1 MNELSVGNIR
11 EATASR
17 PTPPSSLAV
26 VPSHLVP
33 DSPSSEDSPESDASS
48 LSPME
53 WLSPLESPCDLS
65 VISSNHSLTSPGSC
79 IEIPIPGLATPLV
92 SPSVPSSFH
101 STTSPSTTVSPSG
114 TGPPVHCT
122 RSSPNPK
129 VPTASSG
136 STDSDSGSGWS
147 TPSPVRSVV
156 SNPSVPCSSQSSP
169 VWSSSSLTSSTS
181 SSSSPPSDVKRY
193 LVATASGRRSSAT
206 DLAQTRA
213 TRKNLWENIR
223 ANPRLNNSK
232 CSSHC
237 RHGKRSPTSDDDDS
251 DFSYSY
257 PASPSS
263 RNSPLYRCPVSS
275 GPLLYGPASPI
286 SQGPPYQRDRS
297 SRSPSPMPRSR
308 KRSSR
313 SPVSPSH
320 SPGSPLSC
328 SAVGPVSASPSPVG
342 RHSKHPVSSSP
353 KDTDALFLKSPLNE
367 VAKSR
372 CNSSDTTKGK
382 RRSVSSVVSNVSISS
397 KAFHKKQNGASASQ
411 IDGHQSPEIV
421 ITADNIDII
430 LSDDYSTMDNIET
443 EHNPSIKK
451 DISSKKSTRHLTDFA
466 NTSQNDVSRKSQSNL
481 EGEKIKKLG
490 DRKDDGGKE
499 EAGNE
504 TSDKDEKIP
513 TKSRKKKARSNS
525 LAHEQIRASL
535 KQNISSSVHNLSGN
549 HSSASNSI
557 SYSIPSS
564 LHTIC
569 SGSDSSPKHTNKN
582 GNRAVS
588 RSSSRNASRSVSNS
602 LWDLTTR
609 KPLSHCNSPSPSR
622 ASTTNAEKWRRASL
636 GTVGLSLRS
645 RSSTPKDRDGSRRNS
660 VTNTNSGSNWSLWG
674 GGGKS
679 KSITFGPPPPITATV
694 ARATPTLSKTS
705 AAASKTGP
713 SISKTP
719 GAIPKTRNASSS
731 ISKVGKV
738 VSNAIR
744 VGNTLKKGTQKSPT
758 STSTELDLPSVSPGQ
773 RLSRKVGNR
782 KNGAALD
789 SRMSPDNGAHIR
801 DASRYSPVRDP
812 VNCSH
817 SSRGSTNSLWD
828 STADNSANVWD
839 SNFSLKDR
847 FRGSTISLKD
857 SSMGSSMS
865 LHDSAMGS
873 SISLRDS
880 IMGSNNSLRHCSIG
894 SSSSLRDSALGS
906 STSLVYSTLDS
917 IASYKDSTMGSCTSL
932 SDDLKGSSASLID
945 MPMANSKSLTDSVLD
960 LSKNDVCK
968 TANISDNTIGNGGMS
983 HANIKRD
990 GSRGSTTSLKDSIL
1004 CAHSSKSM
1012 GSTTSLKESTLANTS
1027 SVRDVGSITSLKE
1040 GEMYYRKD
1048 GSFENARK
1056 DYRAYSRAKSMTNLR
1071 DDSLFNTANS
1081 GYVGMA
1087 DAYVTRQKDVLMG
1100 SATNLRDKAANS
1112 RLRHGI
1118 LGSATNLRDS
1128 VLTSNKSLRQGVI
1141 GSTTNLRE
1149 KLTSNTTRLR
1159 HGVAGSTTDVRDSYL
1174 GRNNSIRH
1182 SRNGST
1188 TNIRDNAM
1196 GSTVSLRH
1204 SAISD
1209 LIDSAIGLATDTIFN
1224 TNLHDTDESSSSED
1238 ENANKIYDSLTN
1250 KAMEFLT
1257 KERVTDLSKS
1267 ANSLNGTAAYDLLT
1281 VSHGKPDLMMNRCRS
1296 AHSLTEPQQ
1305 SYNAADHISRTQ
1317 SSDLKDLIRKD
1328 SQRQKLKRGKSLDLR
1343 DLPQMS
1349 YSRRVLKRGKSCD
1362 LRDLPCTESLDT
1374 PGSSEIEDSR
1384 EFLRM
1389 RSWEDREVPKAKS
1402 WDGKD
1407 ASQLHESMVNYI
1419 NQLEGD
1425 LQKCSSMQQC
1435 SSPTVS
1441 VNYGSDCGS
1450 DNRMDRGSGEEESA
1464 ADNTSSHHEFS
1475 QNGDTIRSDTPESN
1489 HRRRRRG
1496 SADRRSGS
1504 GRRQSLDNLNGEEL
1518 LYALRGRRGSGGS
1531 HSHLRGGCAAGGNS
1545 WISAIPRHDRKWES
1559 LRRGIVD
1566 KSIRC
1571 STPKQGRRGSVE
1583 NICGG
1588 MGRKKISS
1596 LWDNILG
1603 HYVEGE
1609 LKAKKSLSC
1618 SSFKVGGGEEK
1629 SEWVTTR
1636 DDVDQEEEEEE
1647 EGAATTGVLTES
1659 GGNNEVVCPQR
1670 RAPRFSEIFGGGS
1683 IEESRRSR
1691 LEVTYGSQDFKD
1703 SKKCKRSKDKKRGK
1717 MVSSDSDGDFKSASG
1732 HSFSRE
1738 SGLGSSCEE
1747 ETDYSSGNVTPEGSP
1762 SHVGSQKVMAAISH
1776 YLRSVDVADS
1786 EEDVDSFS
1794 KEADHISPD
1803 DLMLMSDNEDNFSL
1817 SWEDL
1822 IISYKSQKYKPNTSK
1837 ISELENGFENL
1848 QMDLENKEASGEVD
1862 NPKLDQELDKLLGC
1876 DYRQLEGEILSGRST
1891 PARGSKEVVFSSS
1904 AKIPSLKP
1912 PCTDVKRPWSA
1923 EPPRSTEKSHACNES
1938 VNNPENH
1945 QIDDRTTDE
1954 DSKSDSVVTWCSQD
1968 KNVSRQSTIV
1978 CNEESDELPDAAED
1992 TSKVPRPP
2000 TPDSALGSDCTPL
2013 SPVSGEE
2020 TTIND
2025 ATEEEEDVRTRGRS
2039 KEQGPQPGLDGGRDR
2054 SVSCSENI
2062 KAFLL
2067 SQPCAFAH
2075 VAGEDCAHEHT
2086 DTCGDKHFYPDADK
2100 SCVEAYK
2107 QAASES
2113 KVRRRVRRKKVKK
2126 RKENEKEEQKEV
2138 QKEAN
2143 KEVKKE
2149 VKREESNGIAE
2160 PKPSKMN
2167 SIRKFFISVFCT
2179 TPVTVEGIAPD
2190 QESHGT
2196 DPEPLPPPIPPH
2208 GIDPATVAGVDVA
2221 QAARPLIDPEVMTP
2235 EEAQR
2240 LLSANIVEG
2249 KVREG
2254 QTLLSDEEAQEVVL
2268 LLSPQ
2273 EKDAPQAPPP
2283 VPPHYSDIP
2292 SMVPPHYADVTPP
2305 VPPHYGPAE
2314 DEYDMRLASRFDPTL
2329 TSPLSPEEE
2338 PSEADSSEASGDV
2351 SQVSR
2356 AKEVLVEDGVHY
2368 LEDGHF
2374 WVEVPGL
2381 PEEDEEDEL
2390 DPTLPFHQH
2399 TRLTFSKDPIQV
2411 FSTYSVT
2418 EYDRK
2423 NDEVDPVAAS
2433 AEYELEKRVEKM
2445 DVFPVEIVKGEG
2457 GLGLSIIGMGVGAD
2471 AGVEKLGIFVKTITP
2486 GGATERDA
2494 RIQVNDQIIEVDGKS
2509 LVGVTQ
2515 VFAASV
2521 LKNTSGRVH
2530 FLIGREKDPENSEVA
2545 LLIKQSLQADMEREE
2560 RRRAL
2565 GGPDYDPHANH
2576 GLFDPLSSPS
2586 EENSRSED
2594 MSMHHNNY
2602 SYMEGGSSPTS
2613 PDAVSPPAEVFD
2625 LEGDTSDTSP
2635 DNDVAMLKLKLKEV
2649 QYRNAVAEAEIQKLK
2664 MKLLDMEKI
2673 LEENNH
2679 FSSQLRETRNQMS
2692 ELEEKLQAKTTE
2704 VSTYQDMLEQS
2715 QGQYIVLEK
2724 KYYKAKKIIKEYQGR
2739 ERDFLHRE
2747 EYHITQLEDKDSH
2760 YNALVKA
2767 LKDRVI
2773 SLEAE
2778 LTNAQKTAGLPVQ
2791 VPADA
2796 NTQPAYWQLQQSAQ
2810 SAKQPPRKPSLCTLD
2825 PEISDTETSDT
2836 GNSEGDKANTVERKM
2851 PVKEELDEAVPPHE
2865 LLDVSASRAKGELAA
2880 RGGLANRHLPS
2891 LKKTT
2896 SMSSAGSQD
2905 HSLDD
2910 SSLDDDLPESQKHVA
2925 TEPMQDLQQDL
2936 GIRRSADILESPLP
2950 PPQSILPPSSM
2961 VKSTKTPPPP
2971 PPYSHLGSPPPYQH
2985 PPGQFS
2991 SGRQPLA
2998 PSHALPDPP
3007 SSLPMRPLGAGMD
3020 GQPHHDTQSE
3030 SRPEIPY
3037 RHPPPVARVLP
3048 VNRAEISESSSLAS
3062 HLANRTP
3069 QQQSLAEQLKA
3080 LLAER

>member
-26 VPSHLVP
+26 VPSHLVS

-65 VISSNHSLTSPGSC
+65 VISSSHSLTSPGSC
-79 IEIPIPGLATPLV
+79 IEIPIPGLTTPLV

-114 TGPPVHCT
+114 TARPVHCT

-129 VPTASSG
+129 VPATSSG
-136 STDSDSGSGWS
+136 SSDSDSGSGWS

-181 SSSSPPSDVKRY
+181 SSLSPPSDVKRY
-193 LVATASGRRSSAT
+193 LVATANGRRSSTT

-223 ANPRLNNSK
+223 ANPKLNNSK

-237 RHGKRSPTSDDDDS
+237 RHGKRSPTTDDDDDS
-251 DFSYSY
+251 DFSYTY

-286 SQGPPYQRDRS
+286 SQGPPYQRDRG

-313 SPVSPSH
+313 CPVSPSH
-320 SPGSPLSC
+320 SPGSPLGC
-328 SAVGPVSASPSPVG
+328 SAVGPGEGLEGASSHFCKTPVSASPSPVG
-342 RHSKHPVSSSP
+342 RYSKP
-353 KDTDALFLKSPLNE
+353 KDTDALSLKSPMNE

-397 KAFHKKQNGASASQ
+397 KAFHKKQNHGASASHT
-411 IDGHQSPEIV
+411 DGHLSPEIV

-451 DISSKKSTRHLTDFA
+451 GISSKKPTRHLTDFA
-466 NTSQNDVSRKSQSNL
+466 NTSQNNVSRKSQSNL

-490 DRKDDGGKE
+490 DRKEDGGKE

-525 LAHEQIRASL
+525 LAYEQLRSSL
-535 KQNISSSVHNLSGN
+535 KENISSSVHNLSGN

-557 SYSIPSS
+557 SYSIPNS

-569 SGSDSSPKHTNKN
+569 SGSDSSPKHTNKKS
-582 GNRAVS
+582 NRAVS

-609 KPLSHCNSPSPSR
+609 KPLSHCNTPSPSR
-622 ASTTNAEKWRRASL
+622 DSTTNAEKWRRASL
-636 GTVGLSLRS
+636 GTVGLSPRS

-660 VTNTNSGSNWSLWG
+660 VTNTNSGSTWSLWG

-694 ARATPTLSKTS
+694 SRATPTLSKTS
-705 AAASKTGP
+705 GAASKTGP
-713 SISKTP
+713 SISKTQ

-744 VGNTLKKGTQKSPT
+744 VGNTLKKGPQRSPT
-758 STSTELDLPSVSPGQ
+758 STSAELDLPSVSPGQ
-773 RLSRKVGNR
+773 RLSRKVGSR
-782 KNGAALD
+782 KKGAALD

-812 VNCSH
+812 ANCSH

-828 STADNSANVWD
+828 STMDNSANVWD

-847 FRGSTISLKD
+847 FMGSTISLKD

-932 SDDLKGSSASLID
+932 RDDLKGSSASLID
-945 MPMANSKSLTDSVLD
+945 MPMASSKSLTDSVLD
-960 LSKNDVCK
+960 LSKKDVCK
-968 TANISDNTIGNGGMS
+968 TANISDDAIGNGGMS
-983 HANIKRD
+983 PANIKRN
-990 GSRGSTTSLKDSIL
+990 GSRDSTTSLKDSIL
-1004 CAHSSKSM
+1004 RSSAHSSKSM
-1012 GSTTSLKESTLANTS
+1012 GSTTSLRESTLANTS
-1027 SVRDVGSITSLKE
+1027 SVKDVGSITSLKE
-1040 GEMYYRKD
+1040 SDMYYRKD
-1048 GSFENARK
+1048 GSFENAIK
-1056 DYRAYSRAKSMTNLR
+1056 DCRAYSRAKSMTNLR
-1071 DDSLFNTANS
+1071 DDSLFNNANS
-1081 GYVGMA
+1081 GCVGMT

-1100 SATNLRDKAANS
+1100 SATNLGDKAANY

-1128 VLTSNKSLRQGVI
+1128 VMTSNQNLRHGVI

-1204 SAISD
+1204 CAISD

-1238 ENANKIYDSLTN
+1238 ENANKIYGSLTN

-1281 VSHGKPDLMMNRCRS
+1281 VPHGKPDLMMSRCRS

-1305 SYNAADHISRTQ
+1305 SYNAVDHISRTQ
-1317 SSDLKDLIRKD
+1317 SSDLRDLIRKD

-1343 DLPQMS
+1343 DLPQRS
-1349 YSRRVLKRGKSCD
+1349 HSRRVLKRGKSCD

-1389 RSWEDREVPKAKS
+1389 RTWEDREVPKAKS

-1435 SSPTVS
+1435 SSPTVE

-1450 DNRMDRGSGEEESA
+1450 DNHMDRGSGEEESA

-1475 QNGDTIRSDTPESN
+1475 QNGDTIRSDTPEPN

-1545 WISAIPRHDRKWES
+1545 WISAIPRHNRKWES
-1559 LRRGIVD
+1559 LRRGVVD

-1603 HYVEGE
+1603 QYVEGE

-1647 EGAATTGVLTES
+1647 EEAATTGVLTES
-1659 GGNNEVVCPQR
+1659 GGNSEVVCPQR

-1691 LEVTYGSQDFKD
+1691 LEMTYGSQDFKD
-1703 SKKCKRSKDKKRGK
+1703 SKRRKRSKDKKRGK

-1776 YLRSVDVADS
+1776 YLRSVDVAES

-1794 KEADHISPD
+1794 KEADHISPG

-1822 IISYKSQKYKPNTSK
+1822 IISYKSLKYKPNTSK

-1848 QMDLENKEASGEVD
+1848 QIDLENKEASGEVD

-1912 PCTDVKRPWSA
+1912 ASTDVRRPWSA
-1923 EPPRSTEKSHACNES
+1923 EPPRSAEKSHVCNES

-1945 QIDDRTTDE
+1945 QIDDQTTDE

-1978 CNEESDELPDAAED
+1978 CNEESDEVPDAAED

-2020 TTIND
+2020 TTVND
-2025 ATEEEEDVRTRGRS
+2025 ATEEEEDVRTRGRA
-2039 KEQGPQPGLDGGRDR
+2039 KEQGPQPGLDGARDR

-2086 DTCGDKHFYPDADK
+2086 DTCGDKHFYPDADR
-2100 SCVEAYK
+2100 SSSK
-2107 QAASES
+2107 QAASGVGS
-2113 KVRRRVRRKKVKK
+2113 PGKKANPRKAARR
-2126 RKENEKEEQKEV
+2126 
-2138 QKEAN
+2138 AN
-2143 KEVKKE
+2143 KAYRI
-2149 VKREESNGIAE
+2149 REDSQEAE
-2160 PKPSKMN
+2160 
-2167 SIRKFFISVFCT
+2167 R
-2179 TPVTVEGIAPD
+2179 
-2190 QESHGT
+2190 
-2196 DPEPLPPPIPPH
+2196 
-2208 GIDPATVAGVDVA
+2208 
-2221 QAARPLIDPEVMTP
+2221 
-2235 EEAQR
+2235 
-2240 LLSANIVEG
+2240 
-2249 KVREG
+2249 
-2254 QTLLSDEEAQEVVL
+2254 
-2268 LLSPQ
+2268 
-2273 EKDAPQAPPP
+2273 
-2283 VPPHYSDIP
+2283 
-2292 SMVPPHYADVTPP
+2292 
-2305 VPPHYGPAE
+2305 
-2314 DEYDMRLASRFDPTL
+2314 
-2329 TSPLSPEEE
+2329 
-2338 PSEADSSEASGDV
+2338 
-2351 SQVSR
+2351 
-2356 AKEVLVEDGVHY
+2356 
-2368 LEDGHF
+2368 
-2374 WVEVPGL
+2374 
-2381 PEEDEEDEL
+2381 
-2390 DPTLPFHQH
+2390 
-2399 TRLTFSKDPIQV
+2399 
-2411 FSTYSVT
+2411 
-2418 EYDRK
+2418 
-2423 NDEVDPVAAS
+2423 
-2433 AEYELEKRVEKM
+2433 
-2445 DVFPVEIVKGEG
+2445 
-2457 GLGLSIIGMGVGAD
+2457 
-2471 AGVEKLGIFVKTITP
+2471 
-2486 GGATERDA
+2486 
-2494 RIQVNDQIIEVDGKS
+2494 
-2509 LVGVTQ
+2509 
-2515 VFAASV
+2515 
-2521 LKNTSGRVH
+2521 
-2530 FLIGREKDPENSEVA
+2530 
-2545 LLIKQSLQADMEREE
+2545 
-2560 RRRAL
+2560 
-2565 GGPDYDPHANH
+2565 
-2576 GLFDPLSSPS
+2576 
-2586 EENSRSED
+2586 
-2594 MSMHHNNY
+2594 
-2602 SYMEGGSSPTS
+2602 SPTS
-2613 PDAVSPPAEVFD
+2613 N
-2625 LEGDTSDTSP
+2625 G
-2635 DNDVAMLKLKLKEV
+2635 
-2649 QYRNAVAEAEIQKLK
+2649 
-2664 MKLLDMEKI
+2664 
-2673 LEENNH
+2673 
-2679 FSSQLRETRNQMS
+2679 
-2692 ELEEKLQAKTTE
+2692 
-2704 VSTYQDMLEQS
+2704 
-2715 QGQYIVLEK
+2715 
-2724 KYYKAKKIIKEYQGR
+2724 
-2739 ERDFLHRE
+2739 
-2747 EYHITQLEDKDSH
+2747 
-2760 YNALVKA
+2760 VKA
-2767 LKDRVI
+2767 AAASGFQRQTGGAAKVANFLK
-2773 SLEAE
+2773 
-2778 LTNAQKTAGLPVQ
+2778 
-2791 VPADA
+2791 
-2796 NTQPAYWQLQQSAQ
+2796 
-2810 SAKQPPRKPSLCTLD
+2810 
-2825 PEISDTETSDT
+2825 
-2836 GNSEGDKANTVERKM
+2836 
-2851 PVKEELDEAVPPHE
+2851 
-2865 LLDVSASRAKGELAA
+2865 
-2880 RGGLANRHLPS
+2880 
-2891 LKKTT
+2891 
-2896 SMSSAGSQD
+2896 
-2905 HSLDD
+2905 
-2910 SSLDDDLPESQKHVA
+2910 
-2925 TEPMQDLQQDL
+2925 
-2936 GIRRSADILESPLP
+2936 
-2950 PPQSILPPSSM
+2950 
-2961 VKSTKTPPPP
+2961 
-2971 PPYSHLGSPPPYQH
+2971 H
-2985 PPGQFS
+2985 PIF
-2991 SGRQPLA
+2991 
-2998 PSHALPDPP
+2998 
-3007 SSLPMRPLGAGMD
+3007 
-3020 GQPHHDTQSE
+3020 TF
-3030 SRPEIPY
+3030 
-3037 RHPPPVARVLP
+3037 
-3048 VNRAEISESSSLAS
+3048 
-3062 HLANRTP
+3062 
-3069 QQQSLAEQLKA
+3069 
-3080 LLAER
+3080 